1 MGIQVL
7 VVFVGLII
15 ALSVG
20 VLAGML
26 ELSAPLL
33 GWLAIG
39 LVPLLWTLL
48 YLTERVIGREIWHY
62 TAPYPYGWMQVDTV
76 IVFGRAH
83 REILRAAETK
93 PADLI
98 VMGAQGRGGIG
109 LAVFGSTTQ
118 QIVRGATCPVLT
130 VRQPLQA

>member
-15 ALSVG
+15 ALLVG

-26 ELSAPLL
+26 ELSAPLV

-39 LVPLLWTLL
+39 VVPFLWTLL

-62 TAPYPYGWMQVDTV
+62 TAPYPYGWMQVETV
-76 IVFGRAH
+76 MEASH
-83 REILRAAETK
+83 PESAPKHELAAE
-93 PADLI
+93 ADHI
-98 VMGAQGRGGIG
+98 R
-109 LAVFGSTTQ
+109 LA
-118 QIVRGATCPVLT
+118 A
-130 VRQPLQA
+130 